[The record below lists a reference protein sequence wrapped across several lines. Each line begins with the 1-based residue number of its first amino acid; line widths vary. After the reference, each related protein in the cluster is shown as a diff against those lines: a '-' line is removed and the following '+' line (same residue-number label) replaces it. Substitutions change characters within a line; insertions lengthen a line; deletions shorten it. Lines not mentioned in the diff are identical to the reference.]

1 MNPEMYFATTMLIL
15 FLTYISISLI
25 SLIGRTKKQKYNLP
39 PGPSLLTIMRNVFE
53 LGKKPQY
60 SLAKFSKIYGPIMH
74 LKLGQITTIV
84 ISSPD
89 IAQEVFQTHDLS
101 ISDRTIPQAVAV
113 LGHEHFSLPFMPM
126 SNLWRDLRK
135 ICKNNLFSNK
145 TLDASNELRC
155 KKLQELLCDIDR
167 SSLVGEAVDVEKAA
181 FKTLLNV
188 LSNTFFSMDFVNSAG
203 ETDEYKDIVESLMT
217 AIGTP
222 NLVDFFPIL
231 RMFDPQGIRGIS
243 ATYAEKLLQI
253 FDSYITKRLELRNEE
268 NYVTNGDMLDNLL
281 NISQEN
287 GQMMDTTKIQ
297 HLFLDLFVAGTDTTS
312 YAIERGMAELVHNP
326 HAMLKAKEEL
336 KQIIG
341 IGNPIEESDITRLPY
356 LQAVVKETLRMHP
369 SAPLLLPKKARV
381 DVKIHGYT
389 IPQGAQVVINEW
401 AIGRNPNIWDNPNSF
416 LPERFLGSE
425 INFNGQNFQL
435 TPFGGGRRICP
446 GMPLATKMIHM
457 MLGSLINF
465 FDWKLENGDRD
476 INQPLRAI
484 PVRVNKV

>member
-1 MNPEMYFATTMLIL
+1 MYYQASKYLMNIISSLGYSNMNPEMYFASTMLLL
-15 FLTYISISLI
+15 FLTYIAIILL

-74 LKLGQITTIV
+74 LKLGQISTIV
-84 ISSPD
+84 ISSPN

-145 TLDASNELRC
+145 TLDASRELRC
-155 KKLQELLCDIDR
+155 KKLQQLLCDIDR

-231 RMFDPQGIRGIS
+231 RMFDPQGIRGTS
-243 ATYAEKLLQI
+243 STCAEKLLQI
-253 FDSYITKRLELRNEE
+253 FDSYITKRLELREEE

-297 HLFLDLFVAGTDTTS
+297 HLFLVNFLSIFFYFIFIFNFIYYPCFVYICLIILLF
-312 YAIERGMAELVHNP
+312 
-326 HAMLKAKEEL
+326 LK
-336 KQIIG
+336 
-341 IGNPIEESDITRLPY
+341 
-356 LQAVVKETLRMHP
+356 
-369 SAPLLLPKKARV
+369 
-381 DVKIHGYT
+381 
-389 IPQGAQVVINEW
+389 
-401 AIGRNPNIWDNPNSF
+401 
-416 LPERFLGSE
+416 
-425 INFNGQNFQL
+425 
-435 TPFGGGRRICP
+435 
-446 GMPLATKMIHM
+446 
-457 MLGSLINF
+457 
-465 FDWKLENGDRD
+465 
-476 INQPLRAI
+476 
-484 PVRVNKV
+484 